1 MKIETQ
7 AKRIAKEILL
17 KYGISEPTLENVIFI
32 IEEHGYELLE
42 YSSNDT
48 TSAIYQV
55 IEKLNLLPYALS
67 GKAFAYRNNDT
78 KVVFVC
84 DKMNASEKFYA
95 LAHELG
101 HIVCCHFGNGM
112 TDNEVEQEYMANE
125 FAHFLLN
132 PPIILKILVWVKNHK
147 KSTIISAICVLLAIV
162 ATVVGV
168 NLGQSKTYY
177 NEYYI
182 TEGGEKY
189 HEKNCIFVK
198 DKTNTRRLTEKD
210 FYSGE
215 YDPCQI
221 CLPD

>member
-17 KYGISEPTLENVIFI
+17 QYGISEPTLENVIFI

-67 GKAFAYRNNDT
+67 GKAFAYRSNDT

-84 DKMNASEKFYA
+84 EEMSASEKLYA

-101 HIVCCHFGNGM
+101 HIVCCHLGNGM
-112 TDNEVEQEYMANE
+112 ADNEVEQEYMANE

-132 PPIILKILVWVKNHK
+132 PPAILKVAIGVKNHK
-147 KSTIISAICVLLAIV
+147 KATIISAICVLLAIV
-162 ATVVGV
+162 VTVVGV
-168 NLGQSKTYY
+168 NIAQSKTYY
-177 NEYYI
+177 KEYYI

-189 HEKNCIFVK
+189 HEKDCIFVK

>member
-1 MKIETQ
+1 MRIETQ
-7 AKRIAKEILL
+7 AKRNAKEILL
-17 KYGISEPTLENVIFI
+17 QYGISKPTLENVIFI

-42 YSSNDT
+42 YSRNGTS
-48 TSAIYQV
+48 SAIYQV
-55 IEKLNLLPYALS
+55 IQKLNLLPYALS

-84 DKMNASEKFYA
+84 EEMSAPEKLYA

-101 HIVCCHFGNGM
+101 HIVCYHLGNGM
-112 TDNEVEQEYMANE
+112 TENEVEQEYMANE

-132 PPIILKILVWVKNHK
+132 PPFTLKVAVWVKNHK
-147 KSTIISAICVLLAIV
+147 KATIISAISILLAIV
-162 ATVVGV
+162 VVVVGV
-168 NLGQSKTYY
+168 NIAQSKTYY
-177 NEYYI
+177 KEYYI

-189 HEKNCIFVK
+189 HEKDCIFVK

>member
-7 AKRIAKEILL
+7 AKRNAKEILL
-17 KYGISEPTLENVIFI
+17 QYGISEPTLENVIFI
-32 IEEHGYELLE
+32 IEDHRYELLE
-42 YSSNDT
+42 YSKNDT
-48 TSAIYQV
+48 SSAIYQV
-55 IEKLNLLPYALS
+55 ILKLNLLPYALS
-67 GKAFAYRNNDT
+67 GKAFAYRCNDT

-84 DKMNASEKFYA
+84 EEMSASEKLYA

-101 HIVCCHFGNGM
+101 HIVCRHLENGM
-112 TDNEVEQEYMANE
+112 TENEVEQEYMANE

-132 PPIILKILVWVKNHK
+132 PPVILKGLVWIKNHK
-147 KSTIISAICVLLAIV
+147 KTTIISAISVLLAILV
-162 ATVVGV
+162 TVVGV
-168 NLGQSKTYY
+168 NIAQSKTYY
-177 NEYYI
+177 KEYYI

-189 HEKNCIFVK
+189 HEKDCIFVK
-198 DKTNTRRLTEKD
+198 GKTNTRRLTEKD

>member
-7 AKRIAKEILL
+7 AKTNAKEILL
-17 KYGISEPTLENVIFI
+17 RFGISEPTLENLIYI

-42 YSSNDT
+42 YSRNDT
-48 TSAIYQV
+48 ISPIYQV
-55 IEKLNLLPYALS
+55 IQKLNLLPYALS

-78 KVVFVC
+78 KVVFIC
-84 DKMNASEKFYA
+84 EEMSAPEKLYA

-101 HIVCCHFGNGM
+101 HIVSYHLGNGM
-112 TDNEVEQEYMANE
+112 TENEVEQEYMANE

-132 PPIILKILVWVKNHK
+132 PPITLKVVVWVKNHK
-147 KSTIISAICVLLAIV
+147 KATLISALSILLIFAIV
-162 ATVVGV
+162 IVGI
-168 NLGQSKTYY
+168 NIAQSKTYY
-177 NEYYI
+177 KEYYV

-189 HEKNCIFVK
+189 HEEDCIFVK

-215 YDPCQI
+215 YEPCQV

>member
-7 AKRIAKEILL
+7 AKLIAREILL
-17 KYGISEPTLENVIFI
+17 QYGISEPTLENVIFI

-48 TSAIYQV
+48 ASAIYQV
-55 IEKLNLLPYALS
+55 IEKLGLLPYALS

-84 DKMNASEKFYA
+84 EEMSAAEKLYA

-101 HIVCCHFGNGM
+101 HIVCCHLGNGM
-112 TDNEVEQEYMANE
+112 TDNEIEQEYMANE

-132 PPIILKILVWVKNHK
+132 SPTTLKIFIRLKNHK
-147 KSTIISAICVLLAIV
+147 KATIISAICVLLAIV
-162 ATVVGV
+162 VAVVGV
-168 NLGQSKTYY
+168 NTAQSKTYY
-177 NEYYI
+177 KEYYI

-189 HEKNCIFVK
+189 HEKDCIFVK

-215 YDPCQI
+215 YDPCHI

>member
-7 AKRIAKEILL
+7 AKRNAKEMLL
-17 KYGISEPTLENVIFI
+17 RYGISEPTLENVIFI

-84 DKMNASEKFYA
+84 EEMSASEKLYA

-101 HIVCCHFGNGM
+101 HIVCYHLGNGM
-112 TDNEVEQEYMANE
+112 TENEVEQEYMANE

-132 PPIILKILVWVKNHK
+132 PPIIFKIAVWVKNHK
-147 KSTIISAICVLLAIV
+147 KATIISAICVLLAV
-162 ATVVGV
+162 VMVVVGV
-168 NLGQSKTYY
+168 NIAQSKTYY
-177 NEYYI
+177 KEYYI
-182 TEGGEKY
+182 TVGGEKY
-189 HEKNCIFVK
+189 HEKDCIFVK
-198 DKTNTRRLTEKD
+198 DKTNIRRLTEKD

>member
-17 KYGISEPTLENVIFI
+17 QYGISEPTLENVIFI
-32 IEEHGYELLE
+32 IEEQGYELLE

-48 TSAIYQV
+48 SAVIYQV

-84 DKMNASEKFYA
+84 EEMSASDKLYA

-101 HIVCCHFGNGM
+101 HIICCHLGNGM

-132 PPIILKILVWVKNHK
+132 PPVIFKVAIWVKNHK
-147 KSTIISAICVLLAIV
+147 KATIISAIIVLLAIAV
-162 ATVVGV
+162 VVVGV
-168 NLGQSKTYY
+168 NIAQSKTSILPKA
-177 NEYYI
+177 EKSI
-182 TEGGEKY
+182 TRK
-189 HEKNCIFVK
+189 IVF
-198 DKTNTRRLTEKD
+198 L
-210 FYSGE
+210 
-215 YDPCQI
+215 
-221 CLPD
+221 